1 MILKL
6 RCLLHVDSR
15 LGVPTSQ
22 LASVPGQTPT
32 NAGVLCFH
40 ARGSLGQGPRE
51 LSSSPSCPWGHG
63 NLVGDRH
70 LRLPAPT
77 AKPALS
83 RPGAAGKTASSQASR
98 LEAKPH
104 PQGGQLMRVWP
115 LLWLCPQGPGRSP
128 LGKLADACLPLGTPP
143 EPTGSP
149 SLPVKGTCPYRVPRT
164 PYIINSAELV
174 KL

>member
-1 MILKL
+1 MECPPHSSPLCPG
-6 RCLLHVDSR
+6 RPP
-15 LGVPTSQ
+15 PT
-22 LASVPGQTPT
+22 
-32 NAGVLCFH
+32 
-40 ARGSLGQGPRE
+40 RGSCASTPEDHWAR
-51 LSSSPSCPWGHG
+51 GHG
-63 NLVGDRH
+63 NF
-70 LRLPAPT
+70 PAPPR
-77 AKPALS
+77 A
-83 RPGAAGKTASSQASR
+83 PGAMETWWGRATSGSLPQRRSPPCLGLELPGRRPPPR
-98 LEAKPH
+98 LLGWKPSLI
-104 PQGGQLMRVWP
+104 PRQLMRVWP